1 MRPHSTGHTSQFIL
15 ASVTMSFI
23 TLGLTIGCGVSG
35 TETAAPA
42 KQISV
47 ALQGLVY
54 GGQQLIYGST
64 IGFWQA
70 GTSSY
75 GAGATNLM
83 TSTVTTGKDG
93 SFSLAGKYTAC
104 LGTILSRGCR

>member
-15 ASVTMSFI
+15 ASVTMSSI

-35 TETAAPA
+35 TETEAPA

-47 ALQGLVY
+47 ALQGSVY
-54 GGQQLIYGST
+54 GGQQPIYGST
-64 IGFWQA
+64 IGFWQG